1 MPPKRKHVES
11 VTSPDQESKKE
22 SKEEKKKR
30 IEAEKIRA
38 KKWAEERKARAA
50 RSKPSV
56 QTSATE
62 NEIQKPKTTKR
73 ARKSTS
79 SSAAVDGHASPSSPV
94 KATSP
99 KKKKPPASATRQS
112 ETSDRE
118 IRKEGVDRKKK
129 VEDETEEEAV
139 KPRVKRRKL
148 TTDSNGDEKEEKPRT
163 PAMKSSTREASKP
176 TEHFMSP
183 ETANIDGNVSI
194 PVVQS
199 FMSPE
204 AVASVQDLRS
214 NIVYVPV
221 NVAGLQ
227 SVHGKVK
234 VSAPGEARKESF
246 PVFSPEAKNISF
258 AANLS
263 KVSSSV
269 VTANVPEKDSASTK
283 AVSKATWRQTVEV
296 QNEEEEEV
304 KEELATKKPYA
315 KSSLLSTFM
324 DNLVKCTALSIS
336 LSMLLFLIT
345 SLILPTNDSHMSVPT
360 GDNVTTSFS
369 TNTTPCYSNFG
380 FGGENEEMD
389 LPCKDPVDCPVFGRC
404 EGGKLVDCL
413 LQDISWDGESFY
425 VPSESGDKCVPS
437 PNASQAMVHLQNV
450 LIDLSVEYV
459 CRSNIGLGPV
469 CRVPTED
476 IFANGA
482 ITFDSKSVGKI
493 ANFTLA
499 EMDILLKHIKNED
512 IIYDE
517 RKDGDIIFHV
527 VGLSQE
533 YVTTKLPI
541 PLACY
546 LRMLAWDVF
555 RLLSAFLYGGIKMF
569 LSLIWSITVSS
580 PIPTFFFGTA
590 LYLIFWVYHKRS
602 KIAGLR
608 KESSKIQNIA
618 YDKLIMDCNEGE
630 GYAAL
635 HLRDEIAHELYPEPC
650 SARAR
655 FNTIVWPRV
664 VALVRSDNRV
674 IKTRKTIG
682 GKSLEWWEWVADSSR
697 KSRRSLAAGNT
708 IVANEGESA
717 TKKAKF
723 E

>member
-1 MPPKRKHVES
+1 
-11 VTSPDQESKKE
+11 
-22 SKEEKKKR
+22 
-30 IEAEKIRA
+30 
-38 KKWAEERKARAA
+38 
-50 RSKPSV
+50 
-56 QTSATE
+56 
-62 NEIQKPKTTKR
+62 
-73 ARKSTS
+73 
-79 SSAAVDGHASPSSPV
+79 
-94 KATSP
+94 
-99 KKKKPPASATRQS
+99 
-112 ETSDRE
+112 
-118 IRKEGVDRKKK
+118 
-129 VEDETEEEAV
+129 
-139 KPRVKRRKL
+139 
-148 TTDSNGDEKEEKPRT
+148 
-163 PAMKSSTREASKP
+163 
-176 TEHFMSP
+176 
-183 ETANIDGNVSI
+183 
-194 PVVQS
+194 
-199 FMSPE
+199 
-204 AVASVQDLRS
+204 
-214 NIVYVPV
+214 
-221 NVAGLQ
+221 
-227 SVHGKVK
+227 
-234 VSAPGEARKESF
+234 
-246 PVFSPEAKNISF
+246 
-258 AANLS
+258 
-263 KVSSSV
+263 
-269 VTANVPEKDSASTK
+269 
-283 AVSKATWRQTVEV
+283 
-296 QNEEEEEV
+296 
-304 KEELATKKPYA
+304 
-315 KSSLLSTFM
+315 
-324 DNLVKCTALSIS
+324 
-336 LSMLLFLIT
+336 
-345 SLILPTNDSHMSVPT
+345 
-360 GDNVTTSFS
+360 
-369 TNTTPCYSNFG
+369 
-380 FGGENEEMD
+380 
-389 LPCKDPVDCPVFGRC
+389 
-404 EGGKLVDCL
+404 
-413 LQDISWDGESFY
+413 
-425 VPSESGDKCVPS
+425 
-437 PNASQAMVHLQNV
+437 
-450 LIDLSVEYV
+450 
-459 CRSNIGLGPV
+459 
-469 CRVPTED
+469 
-476 IFANGA
+476 
-482 ITFDSKSVGKI
+482 VGKI